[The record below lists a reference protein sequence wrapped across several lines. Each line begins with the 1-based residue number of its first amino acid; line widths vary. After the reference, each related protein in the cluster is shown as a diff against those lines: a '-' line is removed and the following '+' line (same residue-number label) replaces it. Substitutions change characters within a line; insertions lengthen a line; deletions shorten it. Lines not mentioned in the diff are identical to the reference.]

1 MLSITKIAETQ
12 FDKYTRQLMA
22 RQVVN
27 DLAEGKAD
35 PVQTH
40 YNIKCIEELVKN
52 ILNDSQYKMMVLNEA
67 EKHGKSFD
75 FQNSKIE
82 IRESAVKYDYSA
94 CNDPD
99 WQKLEAE
106 ILALKDK
113 QKERELFLK
122 TIKPSGIDIIDENGE
137 IYTLYP
143 PAKSSTTS
151 VSVNLK

>member
-1 MLSITKIAETQ
+1 MLSITKIADIQ
-12 FDKYTRQLMA
+12 FDKYSRSLMA

-52 ILNDSQYKMMVLNEA
+52 ILNDGQYKAMVLNEA
-67 EKHGKSFD
+67 EKHGKAFN

-82 IRESAVKYDYSA
+82 IKETAVKYDFTV
-94 CNDPD
+94 CNDPE
-99 WQKLEAE
+99 WFKLEAE

-113 QKERELFLK
+113 QKEREQFLK
-122 TIKPSGIDIIDENGE
+122 TLKPEGIDIVDENGE
-137 IYTLYP
+137 VYTMYP

-151 VSVNLK
+151 VSVTLK

>member
-1 MLSITKIAETQ
+1 MLSITKIADIQ
-12 FDKYTRQLMA
+12 FDKYSRSLMA

-52 ILNDSQYKMMVLNEA
+52 ILNDGQYKAMVLNEA
-67 EKHGKSFD
+67 EKHGKSFE

-82 IRESAVKYDYSA
+82 IKETAVKYDFTV
-94 CNDPD
+94 CNDPQ
-99 WQKLEAE
+99 WHKLEAE

-122 TIKPSGIDIIDENGE
+122 TLKPEGIDIVDENGE
-137 IYTLYP
+137 VYTMYP

-151 VSVNLK
+151 VSVTLK

>member
-1 MLSITKIAETQ
+1 
-12 FDKYTRQLMA
+12 MA

-52 ILNDSQYKMMVLNEA
+52 ILNDGQYKAMVLNEA
-67 EKHGKSFD
+67 EKHGKSFE

-82 IRESAVKYDYSA
+82 IKETAVRYDFTV
-94 CNDPD
+94 CNDPE
-99 WQKLEAE
+99 WLKLEAE

-122 TIKPSGIDIIDENGE
+122 TLKPEGIDIVDENGE
-137 IYTLYP
+137 VYTMYP

-151 VSVNLK
+151 VSVTLK

>member
-1 MLSITKIAETQ
+1 MLSITKIADTQ
-12 FDKYTRQLMA
+12 FDKYSRSLMA

-52 ILNDSQYKMMVLNEA
+52 ILNDGQYKAMVLNEA
-67 EKHGKSFD
+67 EKHGKSFE
-75 FQNSKIE
+75 FQSSKIE
-82 IRESAVKYDYSA
+82 IKETAVKYDFTV
-94 CNDPD
+94 CNDPQ
-99 WQKLEAE
+99 WRKLEAE

-122 TIKPSGIDIIDENGE
+122 TLKPEGIDIVDENGE
-137 IYTLYP
+137 VYTMYP

-151 VSVNLK
+151 VSVTLK